1 MGWDKRGKVDR
12 LRASFVRLW
21 MVNMFRLFEWIFRR
35 NVVPAMVN
43 VGKENKKKERER
55 KTDRGDL

>member
-1 MGWDKRGKVDR
+1 MGRDKRGKIDR
-12 LRASFVRLW
+12 LRVSFIRLW

-43 VGKENKKKERER
+43 VGKENKKRRGRE
-55 KTDRGDL
+55 TDRGDL